1 MPRLCQWPQAL
12 ALLLATAA
20 AINCPGGTAAAINCP
35 GGTAAAIN
43 CPGGT
48 ALVDLFELNGTRW
61 AACED
66 LQVPGGALVLVSSSG
81 ATEWFHKTHETYG
94 SAPLGSDDAYYLNLT
109 KKAAVADKTDVLAVK
124 LLGTEEGLTWS
135 RVASAVPPIRHAGVR
150 TFVGSRGSVA
160 DTSFTDA
167 GEDAAGYGFPPPMSF
182 VFNLTNLAEGGKP
195 IVDPAQYVNSSRMAE
210 GLVGDF
216 LPIVIFYFPLVTG
229 SPYLPPNST
238 AAKGGGRYWT
248 MIASPEPDMHGSRE
262 QRVWFRFAQLECA
275 GAALEPPCALVG
287 TPQHWDTYWWS
298 HLPAGGATNASG
310 PPAAA
315 AAGGF
320 YGSLLANR
328 RWWAAELAAEG
339 MMHLALPSPA
349 STNGTRLATQM
360 VHNLI
365 RGMITWHDTWGPR
378 YGVLPGCE

>member
-1 MPRLCQWPQAL
+1 MRPLWPQPL

-20 AINCPGGTAAAINCP
+20 AIDCPGGTS
-35 GGTAAAIN
+35 
-43 CPGGT
+43 
-48 ALVDLFELNGTRW
+48 LVNLFDLNGTRW

-66 LQVPGGALVLVSSSG
+66 LQVPGGALALVSSSG
-81 ATEWFHKTHETYG
+81 TTEWFHKTHETYG
-94 SAPLGSDDAYYLNLT
+94 SAPLGSDDASYYLNLT
-109 KKAAVADKTDVLAVK
+109 KKAAVEDKTDVLAVR
-124 LLGTEEGLTWS
+124 LLATEEGLTWS
-135 RVASAVPPIRHAGVR
+135 RVASVVPPIRHAGVR

-160 DTSFTDA
+160 DTSFTDT

-182 VFNLTNLAEGGKP
+182 VFNLTNLAEGGKE
-195 IVDPAQYVNSSRMAE
+195 IGDPAQYVNSSRMAE

-229 SPYLPPNST
+229 SPYLPNGT

-248 MIASPEPDMHGSRE
+248 MIASPEPDMRGSRE
-262 QRVWFRFAQLECA
+262 QRVWFRFAQLECT

-287 TPQHWDTYWWS
+287 RPQHWDTYWWS
-298 HLPAGGATNASG
+298 NSPGGGATNTTG
-310 PPAAA
+310 PPAPA

-349 STNGTRLATQM
+349 STNGTWLATQM
-360 VHNLI
+360 VHNLV

-378 YGVLPGCE
+378 YGVLPGCEWLTFEHRAR

>member
-1 MPRLCQWPQAL
+1 MRPLWPQPL

-20 AINCPGGTAAAINCP
+20 AIDCPGSTS
-35 GGTAAAIN
+35 
-43 CPGGT
+43 
-48 ALVDLFELNGTRW
+48 LVDLFNLNGTRW

-66 LQVPGGALVLVSSSG
+66 LQVPGGALALVSSSG
-81 ATEWFHKTHETYG
+81 TTEWFHKSYETYG
-94 SAPLGSDDAYYLNLT
+94 SAPLGSEDASYYLNLT
-109 KKAAVADKTDVLAVK
+109 KKAAVEDKTDVLAVR
-124 LLGTEEGLTWS
+124 LLATEEGLTWS
-135 RVASAVPPIRHAGVR
+135 RVASVVPPIRHAGVR

-167 GEDAAGYGFPPPMSF
+167 GEDAAGYGFPPPISF

-195 IVDPAQYVNSSRMAE
+195 IGDPAQYVNSSRMAE

-216 LPIVIFYFPLVTG
+216 LPIVIFYFPLVTD
-229 SPYLPPNST
+229 SPYLPNGT
-238 AAKGGGRYWT
+238 AANWGRYWT
-248 MIASPEPDMHGSRE
+248 MIASPEPDMRGSRE
-262 QRVWFRFAQLECA
+262 QRVWFRFVQLECA

-287 TPQHWDTYWWS
+287 KPQHWDTYWWS
-298 HLPAGGATNASG
+298 NSPGGGATNTTG
-310 PPAAA
+310 PSTPA

-349 STNGTRLATQM
+349 STNGTWLATQM
-360 VHNLI
+360 VHNLV

-378 YGVLPGCE
+378 YGVLPGCEWLTFEPRAR

>member
-1 MPRLCQWPQAL
+1 M
-12 ALLLATAA
+12 
-20 AINCPGGTAAAINCP
+20 
-35 GGTAAAIN
+35 
-43 CPGGT
+43 
-48 ALVDLFELNGTRW
+48 
-61 AACED
+61 
-66 LQVPGGALVLVSSSG
+66 
-81 ATEWFHKTHETYG
+81 
-94 SAPLGSDDAYYLNLT
+94 
-109 KKAAVADKTDVLAVK
+109 
-124 LLGTEEGLTWS
+124 
-135 RVASAVPPIRHAGVR
+135 PPIRHAGVR

-195 IVDPAQYVNSSRMAE
+195 IVDPQQYVNSSRMAE
-210 GLVGDF
+210 GLVGDH
-216 LPIVIFYFPLVTG
+216 LPVVILYFPLVTG

-248 MIASPEPDMHGSRE
+248 MIASPEPDMRGSRE

-298 HLPAGGATNASG
+298 NSPAGGATNASG

-339 MMHLALPSPA
+339 MHALALPSLA
-349 STNGTRLATQM
+349 STNGTWLALQAPHALLKHMRHT
-360 VHNLI
+360 
-365 RGMITWHDTWGPR
+365 
-378 YGVLPGCE
+378 